1 VDIGDAKESRRISH
15 CLFFRRI
22 PSLGLVSMPRLPD
35 GSSHPQYTQTP
46 PITIAPNTNMAYY
59 ARSTLPGAYY
69 GEVPQQATHQA
80 MPTYEQY
87 AVGPAPPLTIAPAGG
102 QHVGGPVG
110 SSALPAQHRASSGA
124 WTANEDQTL
133 LAARQAGQNWTQ
145 IQAAYFATKTPNA
158 CRKRH
163 ERLMERRGAD
173 DWDTRKMEQI
183 AKEYMAMRKEIWAPL
198 ALRTGQKW
206 HVVEQKV
213 NFLNSDHP
221 TSSYHMHG

>member
-1 VDIGDAKESRRISH
+1 
-15 CLFFRRI
+15 
-22 PSLGLVSMPRLPD
+22 M
-35 GSSHPQYTQTP
+35 GSS
-46 PITIAPNTNMAYY
+46 
-59 ARSTLPGAYY
+59 S
-69 GEVPQQATHQA
+69 
-80 MPTYEQY
+80 
-87 AVGPAPPLTIAPAGG
+87 
-102 QHVGGPVG
+102 
-110 SSALPAQHRASSGA
+110 LPAQHRASSGA
-124 WTANEDQTL
+124 WTASEDQTL

-145 IQAAYFATKTPNA
+145 IQATYFPTKTPNA

-213 NFLNSDHP
+213 S
-221 TSSYHMHG
+221 